1 MAIDTG
7 KFKNLGLKSD
17 GTIQT
22 ELLTAIARSAED
34 LTNGRGWPDGVNALL
49 ADLGKITGVSRVW
62 IFQTL
67 QLTDKFIV
75 QDYTFEWAS
84 EPKYVQ
90 IGLPYFSTFK
100 KEINQP
106 EYRDLIQSR
115 IRGEYQKVITARLQ
129 PSWLRSSQEKQNIKS
144 MLTIPIY
151 VENKWWGT
159 LGFDD
164 CEREYDWSH
173 SEIALLRTAGFLISS
188 AVLRDSLSAKR
199 KQLDIL
205 QKITACSA
213 WQFDPRRWQIWC
225 TSEILYSIPG
235 KTSNLQL
242 SFGSFLKMIHQDH
255 RKRFLATVK
264 QFAKNGTGKFRCDI
278 KLLTDCGDYRWVE
291 LTGNIDN
298 ESGGRREQLAGIAL
312 DITFRKDA
320 EERLRRE
327 ATTDPLTGVLNRRK
341 LELILQEYVDTR
353 IETKETSSLLML
365 DLDHFKKIND
375 THGHAVGDKMLCHF
389 VDICL
394 KCLRKGDHLARVGGE
409 EFAILLPGTEEEAA
423 FDIGNR
429 IRSKLKSTPFCLEGT
444 CITITVSIGC
454 ASLTDD
460 FMEAAKLY
468 SLADAALYRAKNT
481 GRDKVVS
488 ARKLECDWSTSH
500 TKQQAPKE

>member
-1 MAIDTG
+1 MAIDIG
-7 KFKNLGLKSD
+7 RFKNLGMKSE
-17 GTIQT
+17 GSIQT

-34 LTNGRGWPDGVNALL
+34 LTNGRVWPDGVNALL

-62 IFQTL
+62 IFQIL
-67 QLTDKFIV
+67 ELTDEFIV

-90 IGLPYFSTFK
+90 IGLPYFSRFK
-100 KEINQP
+100 KTINQP

-115 IRGEYQKVITARLQ
+115 IRGEYQKVITAKLQ
-129 PSWLRSSQEKQNIKS
+129 PSWLRSSQEKQKIKS
-144 MLTIPIY
+144 MLTIPIN
-151 VENKWWGT
+151 VENHWWGT

-188 AVLRDSLSAKR
+188 AVLRDSLIAKR

-213 WQFDPRRWQIWC
+213 WQFDTRRWQIWC
-225 TSEILYSIPG
+225 TSEIIHSVPG
-235 KTSNLQL
+235 KTSNLQF

-255 RKRFLATVK
+255 RKRFLETIK
-264 QFAKNGTGKFRCDI
+264 QFAKYRNGKFRCDI
-278 KLLTDCGDYRWVE
+278 KLLTECGDYRWVE

-298 ESGGRREQLAGIAL
+298 GSGNRRELLAGIAL
-312 DITFRKDA
+312 DITFRKNA

-341 LELILQEYVDTR
+341 LELMLHEYVDSH
-353 IETKETSSLLML
+353 IESKEIFSLLML

-375 THGHAVGDKMLCHF
+375 TYGHAVGDKILCHF

-409 EFAILLPGTEEEAA
+409 EFAILLPGTEENAA
-423 FDIGNR
+423 FNIGDR
-429 IRSKLKSTPFCLEGT
+429 IRSKLKHTPFALEGDSIAT
-444 CITITVSIGC
+444 TVSIGC

-468 SLADAALYRAKNT
+468 SLADSALYRAKNT
-481 GRDKVVS
+481 GRDKVVC
-488 ARKLECDWSTSH
+488 ARQLEC
-500 TKQQAPKE
+500 EL

>member
-7 KFKNLGLKSD
+7 KFKDLGLESD

-22 ELLTAIARSAED
+22 ALLTAIARSAED

-49 ADLGKITGVSRVW
+49 ANLGKITGVSRVW

-67 QLTDKFIV
+67 ELTDQFIV

-84 EPKYVQ
+84 APKYVQ
-90 IGLPYFSTFK
+90 IGLPYFSRFK
-100 KEINQP
+100 KAVNQP

-115 IRGEYQKVITARLQ
+115 LRGEYQKVITCDLQ
-129 PSWLRSSQEKQNIKS
+129 PCWLRSSQEQQNIKS
-144 MLTIPIY
+144 MLTIPIN

-164 CEREYDWSH
+164 CEREYDWSD

-213 WQFDPRRWQIWC
+213 WQFDLRRWQIWC
-225 TSEILYSIPG
+225 TSEIFGSVPG
-235 KTSNLQL
+235 KTSSLQF
-242 SFGSFLKMIHQDH
+242 SFRSFLKMIHQDH
-255 RKRFLATVK
+255 RKRFLYRVK
-264 QFAKNGTGKFRCDI
+264 QHARDWAGKFRCDI
-278 KLLTDCGDYRWVE
+278 KLLMECGDYRWVE

-298 ESGGRREQLAGIAL
+298 ESGGRRQQLAGIAL

-320 EERLRRE
+320 EERLRQE

-341 LELILQEYVDTR
+341 LELILREHVDSRTATR
-353 IETKETSSLLML
+353 EIFSLLML

-375 THGHAVGDKMLCHF
+375 TYGHAVGDKILCHF
-389 VDICL
+389 VGICQ
-394 KCLRKGDHLARVGGE
+394 KCLRKKDHLARVGGE
-409 EFAILLPGTEEEAA
+409 EFAILLPETEEKAA

-429 IRSKLKSTPFCLEGT
+429 IRDKLKSNPFSHAGKR
-444 CITITVSIGC
+444 IPITVSIGC
-454 ASLTDD
+454 ASLADD

-468 SLADAALYRAKNT
+468 SLADYALYRAKNT
-481 GRDKVVS
+481 GRDKV
-488 ARKLECDWSTSH
+488 ACPQKLACDRLSG
-500 TKQQAPKE
+500 